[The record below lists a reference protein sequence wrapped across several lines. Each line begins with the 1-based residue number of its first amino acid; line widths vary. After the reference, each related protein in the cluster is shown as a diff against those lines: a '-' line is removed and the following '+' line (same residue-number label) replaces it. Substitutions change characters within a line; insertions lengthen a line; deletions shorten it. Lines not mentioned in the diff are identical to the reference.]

1 MTTIPTTG
9 TVMVDFWAAWC
20 GPCVMLSPILDE
32 IASENKNVTLLKVD
46 VEAEGD
52 LAQKYNVT
60 SLPTVII
67 FKEGAIIAN
76 LSGSR
81 PKSEYLKAIN

>member
-9 TVMVDFWAAWC
+9 TVLVDFWASWC

-32 IASENKNVTLLKVD
+32 IALEKNIKLIKID
-46 VEAEGD
+46 VEAEPN
-52 LAQKYNVT
+52 LAQQYNVT

-67 FKEGAIIAN
+67 FKDGQIVAN

-81 PKSEYLKAIN
+81 PKAEYLKAID